1 MKLFVMPNKDKN
13 GIVVHTRR
21 LCNKL
26 HEFTNCRILMTA
38 ADREIYSEYCD
49 EWNDDSNFLMKSC
62 DAVIAIGGDG
72 TILRSASHAAV
83 FDKPVLGLNLG
94 RLGFMAGLEFS
105 ELDLISRLFSH
116 EYHIQERM
124 MLDIKVNRGGVCEYR
139 NIALNDAVIQ
149 RGSTSHI
156 LDMQVR
162 HNNDACLEYRAD
174 GLIIST
180 PTGSTA
186 YSFSA
191 GGPVV
196 DPSVM
201 SIILTPVCPHSM
213 LDRSIIFS
221 SDSYLE
227 IEPKANKGNEMF
239 LTLDGDSIW
248 PIENGCT
255 IQIRRSNLDAKFII
269 IKQNSFSRTFTGKMH
284 C

>member
-1 MKLFVMPNKDKN
+1 MKLLITPNNDKQ
-13 GIVVHTRR
+13 GITDNTIR
-21 LCNKL
+21 LCKKL
-26 HEFTNCRILMTA
+26 REFDSTILMTT
-38 ADREIYSEYCD
+38 ADRAVYKDYCD
-49 EWNDDSNFLMKSC
+49 EWDDDVNALMRAC
-62 DAVIAIGGDG
+62 DVVIAIGGDG

-105 ELDLISRLFSH
+105 ELDLISRLFTR
-116 EYHIQERM
+116 EYKIQERM
-124 MLDIKVNRGGVCEYR
+124 MLDIRVNRDDKCEYC
-139 NIALNDAVIQ
+139 NIALNDAVIT

-156 LDMQVR
+156 VDLQVR
-162 HNNDACLEYRAD
+162 HNNDACLAYRAD
-174 GLIIST
+174 GLIFST

-196 DPSVM
+196 DPSVK

-227 IEPKANKGNEMF
+227 IEPKVTRENEV
-239 LTLDGDSIW
+239 LLILDGASLYKIKSDSV
-248 PIENGCT
+248 IE
-255 IQIRRSNLDAKFII
+255 IKRSSLNAKFII